1 MIISRSG
8 SPHGKGLI
16 VYFTDDAKGRYNY
29 SGSWIDAEPHGE
41 GKYRYRE
48 TLINT
53 YFLNQIISGTTIFR
67 NGNTHVGNYQNGLAQ
82 GRGIM
87 K

>member
-1 MIISRSG
+1 MILSRSG
-8 SPHGKGLI
+8 SPHGKGLM

-48 TLINT
+48 TLKLIH
-53 YFLNQIISGTTIFR
+53 IF
-67 NGNTHVGNYQNGLAQ
+67 
-82 GRGIM
+82 
-87 K
+87 